1 MASRRRARQY
11 ALQAL
16 FQSDLGEGSGSEALE
31 GLWGGI
37 LDSEGE
43 DEALGNHRPE
53 AEEMEFAGEL
63 VTGVGERRD
72 ELDQRIQ
79 RASNN
84 WRMARMST
92 VDRNILR
99 LGAFEILHRADI
111 PANVSI
117 NEAIELAKR
126 YGSADS
132 KSFVNGLLDRIARDA
147 KRI

>member
-16 FQSDLGEGSGSEALE
+16 FQADLEEGSGPEALE

-37 LDSEGE
+37 LDSE
-43 DEALGNHRPE
+43 DELLGTHRPE
-53 AEEMEFAGEL
+53 AEEMQFAGEL

-72 ELDQRIQ
+72 ELDARIQ
-79 RASNN
+79 TASNN

-147 KRI
+147 KRV